1 MRAYDA
7 YSRKVGTHEDTEG
20 QIYIEPQG
28 MCVMAG
34 IGLDDGKAQQALKL
48 QQEQLKTERQTQLR
62 QQRGQEKENRF
73 ALKQKQRK
81 AKHRG
86 K

>member
-1 MRAYDA
+1 MVRARLRR

-34 IGLDDGKAQQALKL
+34 IGLDDGKAQQ
-48 QQEQLKTERQTQLR
+48 R
-62 QQRGQEKENRF
+62 
-73 ALKQKQRK
+73 
-81 AKHRG
+81 
-86 K
+86 